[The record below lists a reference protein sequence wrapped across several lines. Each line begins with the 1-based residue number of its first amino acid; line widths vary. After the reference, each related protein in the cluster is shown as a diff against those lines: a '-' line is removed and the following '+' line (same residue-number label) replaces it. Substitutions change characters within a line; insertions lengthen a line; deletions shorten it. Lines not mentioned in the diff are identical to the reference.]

1 MNNITFIGMAGCG
14 KSTIGKAIS
23 MKMDVS
29 FIDTDLLI
37 EKQYKASLEEIK
49 NKFDYKF
56 VRAAEEK
63 VILNLNSS
71 NKIISTGGS
80 AVYSSLSME
89 HLQRFSS
96 IIYIDTPLEIIIKRI
111 DIGQERGLAVPKD
124 MSVAEVYYEREP
136 LYRKHSDFILNGS
149 KSIDELVND
158 VKKIFLN
165 E

>member
-23 MKMDVS
+23 MKMGVS

-49 NKFDYKF
+49 IKFDYKF

-80 AVYSSLSME
+80 AVYSSVSME

-111 DIGQERGLAVPKD
+111 DIGQERGLAVPRD

>member
-96 IIYIDTPLEIIIKRI
+96 MIYIDTPLEIIIKRI

-149 KSIDELVND
+149 KSIDELFND